1 MSQADNIQRHILRLK
16 DEIIKEVNT
25 VLPRKVGILA
35 VNHFRNNFRQ
45 GGFVN
50 NGLQPWKRTRRQ
62 EEGGKDSKYS
72 PLTSRRNHLMR
83 SLQYQVGVGEVT
95 ITNPVDYAGIH
106 NEGGIINSHPT
117 VTPKMRASR
126 MQSQARLSYAEAQP
140 HLSKLRK
147 FAWAKVYA
155 LSGVRGKGKLPKDL
169 PEAARR
175 WKAIALTRKSKLSVT
190 ARIPK
195 RQFIGQSHELDEKVK
210 KEVMKS
216 IEKIQAKLQNGIR
229 NM

>member
-1 MSQADNIQRHILRLK
+1 MNSQADNIQRQILRFK

-72 PLTSRRNHLMR
+72 PLTSRRNHLMS

-95 ITNPVDYAGIH
+95 ITNPVDYAEIH

-117 VTPKMRASR
+117 VTP
-126 MQSQARLSYAEAQP
+126 
-140 HLSKLRK
+140 KLRK

-169 PEAARR
+169 PEAARK
-175 WKAIALTRKSKLSVT
+175 WKAIALTRKSKLNVT

-195 RQFIGQSHELDEKVK
+195 RQFMGESHELDEKVK

-216 IEKIQAKLQNGIR
+216 IEKIQTKLHGIR

>member
-117 VTPKMRASR
+117 VTPK
-126 MQSQARLSYAEAQP
+126 
-140 HLSKLRK
+140 LRK

-169 PEAARR
+169 PETARR